1 MSNRTA
7 TVNARI
13 DPEVKKAAEEVLD
26 KVGLSASDAI
36 NVFYRQI
43 VYANG
48 LPFEVKASKAGA
60 PIELNTDN
68 WNKEQLLSE
77 IDKGINSLDSGKGHP
92 AREFF
97 AEMRE
102 KYGI

>member
-60 PIELNTDN
+60 PIELF
-68 WNKEQLLSE
+68 LF
-77 IDKGINSLDSGKGHP
+77 
-92 AREFF
+92 FF
-97 AEMRE
+97 ALQNTLFTN
-102 KYGI
+102 ICICN